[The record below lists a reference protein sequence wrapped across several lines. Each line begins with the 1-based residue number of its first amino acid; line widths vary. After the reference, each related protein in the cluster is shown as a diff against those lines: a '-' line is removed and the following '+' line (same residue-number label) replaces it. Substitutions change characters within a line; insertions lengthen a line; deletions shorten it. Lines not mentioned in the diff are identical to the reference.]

1 MSVLRHLPLAA
12 TVNDSSKHVRNS
24 PNVCLMPEEKGLGKP
39 CNPKANTWCHRC
51 SLQAKRLSSLLL
63 FWILA
68 GPADLVGLPKLASGA
83 EPFQKQVLGNGS
95 SAGAWQFTFACNKNP
110 VLNVHHSECVSF
122 WLPRVSLLPAPP
134 WDSSYGVAVI
144 AARPEM
150 SDLELMRVDCNWM
163 EPRKSTCC
171 TLEPAHRAAMLS

>member
-1 MSVLRHLPLAA
+1 MIPASKSECLPHARR
-12 TVNDSSKHVRNS
+12 K
-24 PNVCLMPEEKGLGKP
+24 CLGKP
-39 CNPKANTWCHRC
+39 CNRKANTWCHRC

-83 EPFQKQVLGNGS
+83 EPFQKQVLGNLS
-95 SAGAWQFTFACNKNP
+95 SAGAWPFTFACKKNP
-110 VLNVHHSECVSF
+110 VLNAHHSEFVSS

-150 SDLELMRVDCNWM
+150 IDLELMRVDCNWTQLDATGCNQ
-163 EPRKSTCC
+163 ESPLVARLNLPTELRCC
-171 TLEPAHRAAMLS
+171 RRCGA